1 VSIEDALR
9 LYGARARSTRIVT
22 NDDEQ
27 FVDCIYLGGA
37 HLPLESAVC
46 YDLVFREAQLE
57 IYASP
62 ARTGHTP
69 ECVISSASIVG
80 LDLQGP
86 GLVRSGGGAIGG
98 GFGLDGAAIGM
109 AVAAVFNALTTTSRV
124 ESIIA
129 LQTTESEGFFLHQ
142 RMTPPE
148 LRRYLSPL
156 FVRLRQIRTAHPL
169 PSSVSNSSS
178 SVDMVAQ
185 LEKLA
190 LLRGA
195 GALTQPEFE
204 SAKSRLLAP

>member
-1 VSIEDALR
+1 MTNSLWTVSISGVRICRSSRLSATTWCSGKPSWKSTLPRRAL
-9 LYGARARSTRIVT
+9 VT
-22 NDDEQ
+22 
-27 FVDCIYLGGA
+27 
-37 HLPLESAVC
+37 P
-46 YDLVFREAQLE
+46 
-57 IYASP
+57 P
-62 ARTGHTP
+62 
-69 ECVISSASIVG
+69 SASSRRPPSW
-80 LDLQGP
+80 DSTYRDRDSSGP
-86 GLVRSGGGAIGG
+86 GGAIGG